1 MRHAQLYKPH
11 PWPHQFITTEVI
23 AFFLQL
29 CSLVLFKS
37 AISMFACVANDHDD
51 RCILYRL
58 MRVLRTLDHGPKFRY
73 HPGKR
78 LKEYTLQDL
87 MFVKTLP
94 PVLTLPYLDCHS
106 PSRQI
111 LHLIPVIHQT
121 FLTPTFNKGANS

>member
-1 MRHAQLYKPH
+1 M
-11 PWPHQFITTEVI
+11 
-23 AFFLQL
+23 
-29 CSLVLFKS
+29 
-37 AISMFACVANDHDD
+37 
-51 RCILYRL
+51 YRL

-94 PVLTLPYLDCHS
+94 PVLTLLYLDCHS

-121 FLTPTFNKGANS
+121 FLTPTFNKGANSWKHSNCGVHPPTLSLTLSHMNRTVTVIFGVYCVTKCMFVCEYMCSLNCKQ